1 MRALFVCRG
10 NVCRSRVAEQIFQVL
25 TWSVAGRGDHQ
36 VRSAGVDPDSGGRPL
51 SGRDVAWA
59 DVICVMETEHAAYI
73 EKRWPAQ
80 LPKVR
85 VLGIPDVYEPDDEE
99 LRNRLTEVVCALLA
113 EASGADRALG
123 SRPPGPRG

>member
-25 TWSVAGRGDHQ
+25 TWSVAGRGEHE

-59 DVICVMETEHAAYI
+59 DVICVMEPEHAAHI
-73 EKRWPAQ
+73 QRHWPAQ
-80 LPKVR
+80 MSKVR
-85 VLGIPDVYEPDDEE
+85 VLGIPDIYDPDDEE
-99 LRNRLTEVVCALLA
+99 LRDRLTEVVRGLLA
-113 EASGADRALG
+113 EASGG
-123 SRPPGPRG
+123 GPGPGFRPPGPRG

>member
-10 NVCRSRVAEQIFQVL
+10 NICRSRVAEQIFQIL
-25 TWSVAGRGDHQ
+25 TWNLADRGDHE

-73 EKRWPAQ
+73 EKRWPTQ

-99 LRNRLTEVVCALLA
+99 LRDRLTEVVLALLA
-113 EASGADRALG
+113 EASGADSAPG

>member
-25 TWSVAGRGDHQ
+25 SWSVAGRGDHE

-51 SGRDVAWA
+51 SARDVAWA

-73 EKRWPAQ
+73 QKRWPGQ
-80 LPKVR
+80 MPKVR
-85 VLGIPDVYEPDDEE
+85 VLGIPDIYEPDDEE
-99 LRNRLTEVVCALLA
+99 LRDRLTGVVRGLLA
-113 EASGADRALG
+113 EASGR
-123 SRPPGPRG
+123 

>member
-10 NVCRSRVAEQIFQVL
+10 NICRSRVAEQIFQVL
-25 TWSVAGRGDHQ
+25 TWSVADRGDHE

-73 EKRWPAQ
+73 EKRWPTQ

-99 LRNRLTEVVCALLA
+99 LRDRLAEVVRALLA
-113 EASGADRALG
+113 EASGADSAPG